1 MSDNSK
7 IIQDIDPF
15 TLEIVKDSLVAIGD
29 EMFYALQR
37 TSKSTIIYEVLDY
50 ASGLTDSK
58 GRLLAQGNGV
68 TGFLGT
74 LDFSVKDVIEKFAE
88 KGNLHPGDIIITNDP
103 YGGGGTHLSDV
114 CLAMPI
120 FYDRELV
127 AFSANKAHWTEVGGK
142 DPGSW
147 TTDSTE
153 VYQEGL
159 QFPCI
164 KIFEEG
170 KFIQSLIDLIAAN
183 VRMPDMTLG
192 DLWAGVAALRVGERR
207 FIETCDKYG
216 KDTVMAGIEKLLD
229 NGEQLTRLELAKL
242 PHGVFEA
249 EDYIDDDGLGNGP
262 FRVCVKVT
270 VTDDQFI
277 CDFRGSHPQ
286 VLGPVNCS
294 YTALI
299 AGARAI
305 FKALTN
311 PAISA
316 NEGTFRPLKVIS
328 EPRTIFT
335 AERPAAVSTYWE
347 TMLYVTDLIWRAMAP
362 VVPDRLTAGHFLS
375 VCADVLANIHPDTG
389 ELALL
394 VEPTAGGWGA
404 GRDKDGEN
412 GLVCIGDG
420 ETYTIPVEVAETRY
434 GFLVDQYAL
443 NTAGGG
449 AGECRGGAGVIRDYR
464 ILADEAHFTAT
475 FGRHKYLPWGMKG
488 GKPGTRNEVN
498 IISAHGEPDKV
509 FGKCARLH
517 MRRGDVARLITGCG
531 GGYGEPYK
539 RPVEKVQDDV
549 KNGYISIEQAW
560 SDYGV
565 RLAAEDL
572 AVLELAPERES

>member
-1 MSDNSK
+1 
-7 IIQDIDPF
+7 
-15 TLEIVKDSLVAIGD
+15 
-29 EMFYALQR
+29 
-37 TSKSTIIYEVLDY
+37 
-50 ASGLTDSK
+50 
-58 GRLLAQGNGV
+58 
-68 TGFLGT
+68 
-74 LDFSVKDVIEKFAE
+74 
-88 KGNLHPGDIIITNDP
+88 
-103 YGGGGTHLSDV
+103 
-114 CLAMPI
+114 
-120 FYDRELV
+120 
-127 AFSANKAHWTEVGGK
+127 
-142 DPGSW
+142 
-147 TTDSTE
+147 
-153 VYQEGL
+153 
-159 QFPCI
+159 
-164 KIFEEG
+164 
-170 KFIQSLIDLIAAN
+170 
-183 VRMPDMTLG
+183 MPDMTLG

-207 FIETCDKYG
+207 FIETCNKYG

-249 EDYIDDDGLGNGP
+249 EDYIDDDGLGSGP

-394 VEPTAGGWGA
+394 VEPTAGVGVQAEIKMVKMGWC
-404 GRDKDGEN
+404 
-412 GLVCIGDG
+412 VS
-420 ETYTIPVEVAETRY
+420 VMV
-434 GFLVDQYAL
+434 
-443 NTAGGG
+443 
-449 AGECRGGAGVIRDYR
+449 
-464 ILADEAHFTAT
+464 
-475 FGRHKYLPWGMKG
+475 
-488 GKPGTRNEVN
+488 
-498 IISAHGEPDKV
+498 
-509 FGKCARLH
+509 
-517 MRRGDVARLITGCG
+517 
-531 GGYGEPYK
+531 
-539 RPVEKVQDDV
+539 RPTL
-549 KNGYISIEQAW
+549 SLW
-560 SDYGV
+560 
-565 RLAAEDL
+565 R
-572 AVLELAPERES
+572 